1 MNNKTAFIFPA
12 FITSFT
18 HKEIEFLGKNNFYL
32 NQYLK
37 RASIILDVDLPDFDY
52 DTDFYQKDEFLSQI
66 IAYTFSCAFS
76 DLLIQKGIKANYIA
90 GYSMGIYA
98 SLYSSKSVR
107 FDDGIRIINE
117 AFRLVREIN
126 PGNNFGMG
134 SIVGLTFSD
143 VNEQISK
150 YQLKTE
156 IININN
162 ERSLVI
168 AGLKQDIQK
177 LLEIAKDEGAFSW
190 SELTVNTPYHS
201 KYLRKVKEPFRNFI
215 SNIKIMDARIP
226 VISTFNQREIIDAS
240 AIRQELV
247 YNLTEKI
254 NWHKTMQK
262 LLNNGVSVFYECGAG
277 KDLNKIARFIKGDYV
292 VKSVSKI

>member
-12 FITSFT
+12 FITSYT
-18 HKEIEFLGKNNFYL
+18 QNELEILSNNKIQL
-32 NQYLK
+32 SHYLK
-37 RASIILDVDLPDFDY
+37 RASDILNIDFPDFN
-52 DTDFYQKDEFLSQI
+52 YQTELYYKDEFLSQI

-76 DLLIQKGIKANYIA
+76 DLLSHKNIYPDYVA

-107 FDDGIRIINE
+107 FEDGIRIINE
-117 AFRLVREIN
+117 AFRLVREID
-126 PGNNFGMG
+126 PGINFGMG
-134 SIVGLTFSD
+134 AVVGLTFSD
-143 VNEQISK
+143 INEQISK
-150 YQLKTE
+150 FQLKTE

-162 ERSLVI
+162 DRSLVI
-168 AGLKQDIQK
+168 AGLKQDIQM
-177 LLEIAKDEGAFSW
+177 LLEIAKDEGAFSS

-201 KYLRKVKEPFRNFI
+201 TYLRKVKKPFRDFI
-215 SNIKIMDARIP
+215 SNLKIKDARIP